1 MDDIQVDDNQESIEM
16 RRDYKQADEKQNKT
30 IFEV

>member
-1 MDDIQVDDNQESIEM
+1 MGGRQPGINRNEKSN
-16 RRDYKQADEKQNKT
+16 YKQADEKQNKT